1 MKKKLFICC
10 ASLIVLVSFPLF
22 ANLQSISKQT
32 GTFNNESNSE
42 WKKYGLVNY
51 LSCFG
56 EPGESYFFSCEV
68 KEQVV
73 FYRVINGV
81 TQYSLNSSGSKRL
94 IKNPYSKIRVKT
106 KYSENS
112 FTKDVSHY
120 TWCYEFSSDNFELVE
135 FFHEL

>member
-10 ASLIVLVSFPLF
+10 ASLIVLVAFPLF
-22 ANLQSISKQT
+22 ANLSSTSEQKD
-32 GTFNNESNSE
+32 TFNNESTSE
-42 WKKYGLVNY
+42 WKKYGMVNY

-56 EPGESYFFSCEV
+56 LPGESYFSTCEV
-68 KEQVV
+68 EEEVV
-73 FYRVINGV
+73 FYRVVNGV
-81 TQYSLNSSGSKRL
+81 TQYSLSSSGSKRL

-120 TWCYEFSSDNFELVE
+120 SWYYEYSTDDFEIVK
-135 FFHEL
+135 FFPEL